1 MKVRLALFACLA
13 VLQVALLAWVPA
25 RAWGASESFAVGR
38 VELVRGAVQLE
49 RAGTSRPLRVGE
61 EVYEGDR
68 LSASTQ
74 AVAYITL
81 IDDGYL
87 SLRGDSAVRLVRYR
101 FNAHQPAQSEIRI
114 DLEKG
119 VARFVTGQGAKAA
132 RERFR
137 MNTPIAAIGVRGTDF
152 TVYADENLVRATAS
166 YGHIVV
172 AAFGPQCQP
181 NALGPCSGVAAV
193 DLRASER
200 RVAQLLRSEARPQL
214 LDGLDFSPDRLR
226 PPATDERPAAIA
238 QQPTPAPAVAVVA
251 SAKAATTPE
260 VSTAAPATT
269 TSSIT
274 TATVTVVAV
283 ARPVDL
289 GPAPSSPG
297 SKVELESLEATSN
310 PPSPTEPP
318 IEAVAPVPTPTPPP
332 ASAPPALLEG
342 PLLEWGRWRDVA
354 GMAANTTTDAYI
366 AGLEKVVQLGPFI
379 LGRKPEL
386 KPTRMP
392 SGTFSFA
399 LAGSEVVAIHR
410 NTGVGY
416 AAQVKNP
423 SLSINFA
430 DNTFK
435 THLEL
440 SSARAPTT
448 SLDASG
454 RILSDGTFKSDDAH
468 SNGLVRGLL
477 AGPQAEEAA
486 YLFDRLAPNL
496 LYSYVGS
503 TRWRRQP

>member
-1 MKVRLALFACLA
+1 MKVRLPQPLRAFVSLLVTIQFAW
-13 VLQVALLAWVPA
+13 LLISPA
-25 RAWGASESFAVGR
+25 KAATAIAVGR
-38 VELVRGAVQLE
+38 VEMVRGGVILE
-49 RAGTSRPLRVGE
+49 RSAIQRPLRIGE

-68 LSASTQ
+68 LLAAADSL
-74 AVAYITL
+74 AYVTL
-81 IDDGYL
+81 VDDGYL
-87 SLRGDSAVRLVRYR
+87 SLRAESSVRLVRYR
-101 FNAHQPAQSEIRI
+101 YNAQNPEQSEIRI

-152 TVYADENLVRATAS
+152 TVYADDNLVRATAS
-166 YGHIVV
+166 FGHIVV
-172 AAFGPQCQP
+172 SAFGPQCQP
-181 NALGPCSGVAAV
+181 TALGPCSGLAAV

-200 RVAQLLRSEARPQL
+200 RVAQLMRSESRPQL

-226 PPATDERPAAIA
+226 PPATDERPAVAGA
-238 QQPTPAPAVAVVA
+238 SAATHQPTPVLSKAAPTASSSEASPAVA
-251 SAKAATTPE
+251 STP
-260 VSTAAPATT
+260 
-269 TSSIT
+269 
-274 TATVTVVAV
+274 TVTVVAV
-283 ARPVDL
+283 AKPLEL
-289 GPAPSSPG
+289 GPAPAAPG
-297 SKVELESLEATSN
+297 SKIELELLDPLRVIA
-310 PPSPTEPP
+310 
-318 IEAVAPVPTPTPPP
+318 TPTPPIASELPTSPSGLP
-332 ASAPPALLEG
+332 APVASPPPFMEG

-354 GMAANTTTDAYI
+354 GLPANTTTDAYI
-366 AGLEKVVQLGPFI
+366 AGLEKVVQVGPYI
-379 LGRKPEL
+379 LGRKPDL
-386 KPTRMP
+386 KPSRMP

-399 LAGSEVVAIHR
+399 LAGAEAVAVHR
-410 NTGVGY
+410 NSGVSY
-416 AAQVKNP
+416 AAQVQNP
-423 SLSINFA
+423 SLSINFS

-440 SSARAPTT
+440 SSARAPNT

-454 RILSDGTFKSDDAH
+454 RILSDGTFRSDDAS